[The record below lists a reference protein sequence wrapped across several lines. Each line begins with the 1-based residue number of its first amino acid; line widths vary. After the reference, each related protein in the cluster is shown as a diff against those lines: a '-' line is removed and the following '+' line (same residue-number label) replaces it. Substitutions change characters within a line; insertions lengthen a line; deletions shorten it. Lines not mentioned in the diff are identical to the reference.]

1 MRADIDMEGIP
12 TRCDGG
18 EKEKR
23 LKTIESDCLL
33 AAASPSH
40 ADTRGRT
47 GRAECQVEASF
58 IDASETDSA
67 FMLPSNWNWWGIAPS
82 DIMLECV

>member
-1 MRADIDMEGIP
+1 MRADIDVEGIR

-47 GRAECQVEASF
+47 GRAECQV
-58 IDASETDSA
+58 DSEFHRRQRNRLGVYAAIKLKLMRDRSVRYYA
-67 FMLPSNWNWWGIAPS
+67 
-82 DIMLECV
+82 